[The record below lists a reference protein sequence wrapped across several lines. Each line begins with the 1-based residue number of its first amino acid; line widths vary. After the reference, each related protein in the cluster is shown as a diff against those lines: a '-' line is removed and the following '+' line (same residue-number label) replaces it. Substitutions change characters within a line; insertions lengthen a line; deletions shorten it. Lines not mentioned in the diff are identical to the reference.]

1 MVYKIDRLSRSLM
14 DFSKLVEVFD
24 RAGVTFV
31 SVTQSFNTTTSM
43 GRLTLNIL
51 LSFAQF
57 EREVIAER
65 VRDKIRA
72 SRQKGMW
79 MGGSVPLGYV
89 VQNRK
94 LVVHEPD
101 AAVVRSMFE
110 RFLRVGSATVLAQ
123 ELRAEGV
130 LTTKGRPIDK
140 GYLYKCLSNRTYLGL
155 AIHKGT
161 AYPGEHAPI
170 ISQDL
175 WDKVH
180 AILAENG
187 RTRSARTRAQTP
199 ALLKGLIFGP
209 TGAAM
214 SPTHT
219 RKGNRLYRYYVS
231 QDVLQHGRDA
241 CPVGRVPAAE
251 IEAVVIEQLRGVFRQ
266 PEIIVGTWRA
276 AREEATDVTEAEVRE
291 ALLQLDPL
299 WDELFPAEQARIVQL
314 LVEQVSVGT
323 DGVTHPAP
331 HQRAAGPGARSARDR
346 AASRVTDM
354 SISTAVPRS
363 AFASGA
369 PPQRRMVTDR
379 REALSGARTARGPP
393 CRASSREPQ
402 PGPHDSSSTS
412 KGPTPCPGAE
422 SPGSCSTGPRTERS
436 RCSRTE
442 ASTCSSARP
451 TSGRTA
457 CIRCFRRAFRPD
469 GSIPGRRFPW
479 RS

>member
-1 MVYKIDRLSRSLM
+1 MSRGPEGKPIRKLRCAVYTRKSTEEGLDKEFNSLQAQREACEAYIASQRSEGWALIRDPYDDGGFSGGTLERPALQQLLADIEEGLVDVVVVYKIDRLSRSLM

-161 AYPGEHAPI
+161 AYPGEHAAI

-241 CPVGRVPAAE
+241 CPIGRVPAAE

-323 DGVTHPAP
+323 DGVTI
-331 HQRAAGPGARSARDR
+331 RLRTNGLPGLVRDSARDR
-346 AASRVTDM
+346 AASRMTDM
-354 SISTAVPRS
+354 SISTASHGR
-363 AFASGA
+363 
-369 PPQRRMVTDR
+369 
-379 REALSGARTARGPP
+379 
-393 CRASSREPQ
+393 
-402 PGPHDSSSTS
+402 
-412 KGPTPCPGAE
+412 
-422 SPGSCSTGPRTERS
+422 RS
-436 RCSRTE
+436 RQ
-442 ASTCSSARP
+442 AP
-451 TSGRTA
+451 H
-457 CIRCFRRAFRPD
+457 RC
-469 GSIPGRRFPW
+469 GGW
-479 RS
+479 

>member
-1 MVYKIDRLSRSLM
+1 M

-110 RFLRVGSATVLAQ
+110 RFLRVGSATVLAK

-161 AYPGEHAPI
+161 AYPGEHAAI
-170 ISQDL
+170 ISQEL

-241 CPVGRVPAAE
+241 CPIGRVPAAE

-291 ALLQLDPL
+291 AL
-299 WDELFPAEQARIVQL
+299 AAARSALGRAVPGRAGADRAAAGRAG
-314 LVEQVSVGT
+314 VGR
-323 DGVTHPAP
+323 DRWRDHPAS
-331 HQRAAGPGARSARDR
+331 HQRTAGPGAPSA
-346 AASRVTDM
+346 
-354 SISTAVPRS
+354 
-363 AFASGA
+363 
-369 PPQRRMVTDR
+369 
-379 REALSGARTARGPP
+379 
-393 CRASSREPQ
+393 
-402 PGPHDSSSTS
+402 
-412 KGPTPCPGAE
+412 
-422 SPGSCSTGPRTERS
+422 
-436 RCSRTE
+436 
-442 ASTCSSARP
+442 
-451 TSGRTA
+451 
-457 CIRCFRRAFRPD
+457 
-469 GSIPGRRFPW
+469 
-479 RS
+479 